1 MFLDILYAVLKGLFS
16 IIGLEQGF
24 INMWEAI
31 RDFLELGGPVLI
43 LIGIVLVIMWIL
55 IIERFIYFLT
65 RHHEIVTATVDAWN
79 ARKERKSWSAHR
91 IRETMISEVRLSAN
105 RYVDLIQACVALCP
119 LMGLLG
125 TVSGMIKVFEVMA
138 QLGTGNARAMA
149 SGVSM
154 ATIPTMS
161 GMVGAL
167 SGLFIS
173 VYLQHKAESEVKI
186 LSEHMTMD
194 H

>member
-1 MFLDILYAVLKGLFS
+1 MIDILYTILRGLFS
-16 IIGLEQGF
+16 LIGLEQGF

-31 RDFLELGGPVLI
+31 RDFLEMGGPVLY
-43 LIGIVLVIMWIL
+43 LIGFVLVLMWIL

-65 RHHEIVTATVDAWN
+65 RHHEVVAATLDAWN
-79 ARKERKSWSAHR
+79 ARKERKSWHAHR

-105 RYVDLIQACVALCP
+105 RFIDLIQACVALCP

-125 TVSGMIKVFEVMA
+125 TVTGMIKVFEVMA
-138 QLGTGNARAMA
+138 QLGTGNPRAMA
-149 SGVSM
+149 SGVSQ
-154 ATIPTMS
+154 ATVPTMS

-167 SGLFIS
+167 SGLFIA
-173 VYLQHKAESEVKI
+173 VYLKHKAEAEVEI